1 MHASYPHYS
10 MPDEAY
16 LVTLEDWDL
25 LFDAVLTRLRDTVV
39 CDTGGQRLSSV
50 MLECLDTLEQL
61 RRSHPLVRPYVR

>member
-10 MPDEAY
+10 KPDEAY

-25 LFDAVLTRLRDTVV
+25 LFDAVLTRLRDTVLFN
-39 CDTGGQRLSSV
+39 TGNQHLSPV
-50 MLECLDTLEQL
+50 VLECLDTLEQL